1 MTRRNDF
8 ILRRKKRSFRDS
20 RRLQDNSALVFD
32 RRNMRLNSAVSFILG
47 DLLDCL
53 LALLSVDDEVEPKQP
68 KVIIENIYSP
78 LMVA

>member
-1 MTRRNDF
+1 
-8 ILRRKKRSFRDS
+8 
-20 RRLQDNSALVFD
+20 
-32 RRNMRLNSAVSFILG
+32 MRLNSAVSFILG